1 MCPPHPPVQEH
12 QGVSEAVDL
21 NPGVFV
27 ATLKILLTSSTGHGS
42 QEEQLLQILVPQMT
56 THMAPHEVDFFF
68 FFFKI
73 GYLLVVQE
81 RILILYNWISF
92 FHYDGGIIFCLILQ
106 CHQMKINILFSKKM
120 CHIDKTAS

>member
-42 QEEQLLQILVPQMT
+42 QEVQLLQIPVPQMT
-56 THMAPHEVDFFF
+56 THTVPHKVDLFYF
-68 FFFKI
+68 
-73 GYLLVVQE
+73 LLVVQE
-81 RILILYNWISF
+81 RVFAKFSM
-92 FHYDGGIIFCLILQ
+92 IF
-106 CHQMKINILFSKKM
+106 
-120 CHIDKTAS
+120 